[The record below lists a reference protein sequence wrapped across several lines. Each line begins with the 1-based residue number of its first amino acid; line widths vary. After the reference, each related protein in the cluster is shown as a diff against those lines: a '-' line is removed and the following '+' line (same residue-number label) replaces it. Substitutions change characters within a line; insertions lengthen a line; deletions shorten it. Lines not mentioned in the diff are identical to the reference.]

1 MPPPPPGPGT
11 GRGVRPARRGSIRRP
26 PRVDKKSV
34 FDPAPDS
41 APPQP
46 GRHGWASAAW
56 SGAKVGGALFA
67 AWAVLFNFS
76 VVRGGSMSPGIH
88 DGDRILVDQL
98 SVALGGVGRGDIV
111 VLRCPLDP
119 RLDYIKRVV
128 ALPGETVAVEA
139 GRVVVDGRLLDE
151 PYVERPDFHARL
163 RMRVPEGSYFVMGDN
178 RCHSSDSRE
187 FGVVAAEQIVGKVD
201 VRVWPL
207 ERAGLLD

>member
-1 MPPPPPGPGT
+1 MRGGRRVEETGVHELAPRTDPG
-11 GRGVRPARRGSIRRP
+11 
-26 PRVDKKSV
+26 
-34 FDPAPDS
+34 S
-41 APPQP
+41 A
-46 GRHGWASAAW
+46 GRHGWAHAAW
-56 SGAKVGGALFA
+56 NGAKVGGALFA

-98 SVALGGVGRGDIV
+98 SMALGGVRRGDIV

-128 ALPGETVAVEA
+128 ALPGEDVAVEG
-139 GRVVVDGRLLDE
+139 GRVLVDGRMLDE

-163 RMRVPEGSYFVMGDN
+163 RMRVPQGSYFVMGDN

-187 FGVVAAEQIVGKVD
+187 FGVVAAEQLVGKVD
-201 VRVWPL
+201 LRVWPL

>member
-1 MPPPPPGPGT
+1 MST
-11 GRGVRPARRGSIRRP
+11 Y
-26 PRVDKKSV
+26 DSV
-34 FDPAPDS
+34 FDPAPRMLPT
-41 APPQP
+41 AT
-46 GRHGWASAAW
+46 GHHGWRSAAW
-56 SGAKVGGALFA
+56 GGAKLGGALFA

-98 SVALGGVGRGDIV
+98 SVALGGVQRGDIV

-128 ALPGETVAVEA
+128 ALPGEMVVVEA
-139 GRVVVDGRLLDE
+139 GRVIVDGRLLDE

-163 RMRVPEGSYFVMGDN
+163 RMRVPQDSYFVMGDN

-187 FGVVAAEQIVGKVD
+187 FGVVAGEQLVGKVD
-201 VRVWPL
+201 WRVWPL
-207 ERAGLLD
+207 DRAGMLD